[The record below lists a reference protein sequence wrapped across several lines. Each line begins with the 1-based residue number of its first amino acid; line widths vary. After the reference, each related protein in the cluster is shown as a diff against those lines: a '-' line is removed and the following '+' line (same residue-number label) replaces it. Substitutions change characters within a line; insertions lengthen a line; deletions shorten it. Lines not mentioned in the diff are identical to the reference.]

1 MPALLPVATAILIG
15 YLLVHALRPLAGAGP
30 RWLVALFELSLG
42 TGLGVGIT
50 SSIFFVLVVSG
61 VASPATILSLDAAV
75 VATLGAMLCL
85 RRSRAPSSGE
95 LELPTSAPAFRWN
108 WALALALGAAL
119 AVELAAM
126 STVAQSNPH
135 GQWDAWAIW
144 NVRARFLAGPGEVW
158 RNAISPLLEKT
169 HPDYPLLLAGFV
181 GRCWKVSGNYDTSV
195 PIATALSFFLATLGL
210 LVSSLA
216 LIRSLSAGLLAGL
229 VLLSGLTYVNQP
241 MAQYADVPLA
251 FYYLAALSLAFLA
264 WFSPERRKRVL
275 LPLAGAAAAL
285 SAWTKNEGLLFLV
298 VFCGCYALAEWRISG
313 LKKAARHVLWLLL
326 GALPGLILVGWLKL
340 LLAPVADPVV
350 RYSAHR
356 VAGGLARWTRIRW
369 VLRQVFR
376 NAIAFG
382 SGISHPLILLGVLA
396 ASLRFALPE
405 RDRGPALFGAGTLAV
420 VLGGYCFVSL
430 GSPTPFDRFYSQL
443 WPAFL
448 LVAFLALR
456 TVEST
461 MVVIAPKE
469 DKSKTRGKTKKK
481 GRSYRVSA
489 PSRPV

>member
-15 YLLVHALRPLAGAGP
+15 YLFVHALRPLAGAGP

-42 TGLGVGIT
+42 TGLGIGLT
-50 SSIFFVLVVSG
+50 SGMFFVLVVSE
-61 VASPATILSLDAAV
+61 VASTATILSLDAAV
-75 VATLGAMLCL
+75 VATLGAMLFL
-85 RRSRAPSSGE
+85 RRSRASAGGE
-95 LELPTSAPAFRWN
+95 LELPSCARGFRWN

-119 AVELAAM
+119 AIELTSMSEFAA
-126 STVAQSNPH
+126 SNPH
-135 GQWDAWAIW
+135 GLWDAFAIW
-144 NVRARFLAGPGEVW
+144 NIRARFLAGPGEVW

-181 GRCWKVSGNYDTSV
+181 GRCWKVTGNYDTSV

-216 LIRSLSAGLLAGL
+216 LVRSLSAGLLAGL
-229 VLLSGLTYVNQP
+229 VLLSGLTYVSQP

-251 FYYLAALSLAFLA
+251 FYYLAALSLVFLA
-264 WFSPERRKRVL
+264 WFSEERRKRVL

-298 VFCGCYALAEWRISG
+298 VFCGCYALAEWRFSG
-313 LKKAARHVLWLLL
+313 LKKASARVPWLLL
-326 GALPGLILVGWLKL
+326 GALPGLVLVGWLKL

-350 RYSAHR
+350 RYSGQR
-356 VAGGLARWTRIRW
+356 VAGGLARWHSIQW
-369 VLRQVFR
+369 VLREVFN
-376 NAIAFG
+376 NAISFG

-396 ASLRFALPE
+396 GALRFALPE
-405 RDRGPALFGAGTLAV
+405 RDRPPALLGAGTLAV
-420 VLGGYCFVSL
+420 VFGGYCLVSL
-430 GSPTPFDRFYSQL
+430 GSFTPFDRFYSQL

-461 MVVIAPKE
+461 LVVTAPKE
-469 DKSKTRGKTKKK
+469 NKSKTRGKTKKK
-481 GRSYRVSA
+481 GRS
-489 PSRPV
+489 